1 MSPRARLPLLVL
13 LALVGLAIA
22 VAATQPTRVVA
33 EVAAPPEPTPAQPE
47 PIPADAFVGADAPP
61 LVETQRVIAE
71 GDTITALLDS
81 LGLPASDILGAARAA
96 KLDLDHI
103 RAGRV
108 LTLWRRTA
116 TDRIALIAYPL
127 DGDGDRQIVVE
138 DQGEN
143 GWYAFTQDAAYES
156 QPTVRTF
163 TVSTSLWEQALAAG
177 LRPDDILAIAKLF
190 EYEIDFNTEV
200 YPGMRTEIV
209 TEELSADGDYKKLG
223 AIQAVRLTNPTG
235 GGKTKEYVAIRYET
249 KDGTVGYYAP
259 DGKARKK
266 AFLRSPLEFSRVTSG
281 FSKSRYHPILKTS
294 RAHNGV
300 DLGAPTGTPVRA
312 VADGVVEFAGRAGGH
327 GNHVKLAHEGPYETG
342 YSHLSKILVHQ
353 GEHVHQGQLVGLV
366 GMTGLA
372 TGPHL
377 HYEFFVHGKYVDPM
391 KVDLPLTEELKT
403 AELPAFY
410 AVRDALL
417 ERLNAATEEARGAS
431 SLPSSPG

>member
-1 MSPRARLPLLVL
+1 MSPRKRLPLLAL
-13 LALVGLAIA
+13 LASGGVALA

-33 EVAAPPEPTPAQPE
+33 EVAEPLEVAPPRPE
-47 PIPADAFVGADAPP
+47 PISADAFVGPPAPL

-81 LGLPASDILGAARAA
+81 LGLPASDILAAARGAEI
-96 KLDLDHI
+96 DLGHI
-103 RAGRV
+103 RAGRA
-108 LTLWRRTA
+108 LTLWRRTE
-116 TDRIALIAYPL
+116 TGGIALLAYPL

-138 DQGEN
+138 DQGDD
-143 GWYAFTQDAAYES
+143 GWYAFTQDAAYEA

-163 TVSTSLWEQALAAG
+163 TVSTSLWEQAIDAG
-177 LRPDDILAIAKLF
+177 LRPDDILAIAKVF

-209 TEELSADGDYKKLG
+209 TEELSSDGAFKKLG
-223 AIQAVRLTNPTG
+223 AIQAVRLENPIG
-235 GGKTKEYVAIRYET
+235 GGKTKDYVAIRYET

-281 FSKSRYHPILKTS
+281 FSKKRYHPVLKKS
-294 RAHNGV
+294 RAHNGI

-312 VADGVVEFAGRAGGH
+312 VADGVVEFAGKAGGH
-327 GNHVKLAHEGPYETG
+327 GNHVKLAHDGPYETG

-353 GEHVHQGQLVGLV
+353 GAHVHQGQIVGLV

-391 KVDLPLTEELKT
+391 KVDMPLTEELSPD
-403 AELPAFY
+403 ELPAFY

-417 ERLNAATEEARGAS
+417 QRLEGATEGARGAS

>member
-1 MSPRARLPLLVL
+1 MSPRARLPLLAL
-13 LALVGLAIA
+13 LAFLGLAIA

-33 EVAAPPEPTPAQPE
+33 EVSAPVEVAAVRPD
-47 PIPADAFVGADAPP
+47 PISADELVGPRAPP
-61 LVETQRVIAE
+61 LVETERMIAE
-71 GDTITALLDS
+71 GDTITELLDS
-81 LGLPASDILGAARAA
+81 LGLPSSDILAAARAA
-96 KLDLDHI
+96 ELDLGRI
-103 RAGRV
+103 RAGRS
-108 LTLWRRTA
+108 LRLWRRPE
-116 TDRIALIAYPL
+116 TDRVALIAYPL
-127 DGDGDRQIVVE
+127 DDDGDRQIVVE
-138 DQGEN
+138 DLGED
-143 GWYAFTQDAAYES
+143 GWYAFLEDAAYES
-156 QPTVRTF
+156 VPTVRTF
-163 TVSTSLWEQALAAG
+163 TVSTSLWEQAIGAG
-177 LRPDDILAIAKLF
+177 LRPDDILAIAKVF

-209 TEELSADGDYKKLG
+209 TEELSSDGAFKKLG
-223 AIQAVRLTNPTG
+223 AIQAVRLTNPAG
-235 GGKTKEYVAIRYET
+235 GGKTKGYVAIRYQT
-249 KDGTVGYYAP
+249 QDGTVGYYAP

-281 FSKSRYHPILKTS
+281 FSKNRYHPVLKRS

-312 VADGVVEFAGRAGGH
+312 VADGVVEFAGKAGGH
-327 GNHVKLAHEGPYETG
+327 GNHVKLAHDGPYETG

-353 GEHVHQGQLVGLV
+353 GAHVHQGQIVGLV

-391 KVDLPLTEELKT
+391 KVDLPLTEELRPE
-403 AELPAFY
+403 ELPAFY

-417 ERLNAATEEARGAS
+417 ERLDGATEGARDAS

>member
-1 MSPRARLPLLVL
+1 MSERLRLPLLAL
-13 LALVGLAIA
+13 LAFVGLVIA
-22 VAATQPTRVVA
+22 LAATQPTRVVA
-33 EVAAPPEPTPAQPE
+33 EVAAPLEPATALPE
-47 PIPADAFVGADAPP
+47 PIAAEDFVGPTAP
-61 LVETQRVIAE
+61 LLLDTQRVIAE
-71 GDTITALLDS
+71 GDTITELLDS
-81 LGLPASDILGAARAA
+81 LGLPASDILAAARAA

-103 RAGRV
+103 RAGRT
-108 LTLWRRTA
+108 LTLWRRTD
-116 TDRIALIAYPL
+116 TGSIALLAYPL
-127 DGDGDRQIVVE
+127 DGDGDRQIVVA
-138 DQGEN
+138 DQGPD
-143 GWYAFTQDAAYES
+143 GWYAFTQDAAYEAH
-156 QPTVRTF
+156 PTVRTF
-163 TVSTSLWEQALAAG
+163 TVSTSLWEQAVDAG
-177 LRPDDILAIAKLF
+177 LRPDDILAIAKVF

-209 TEELSADGDYKKLG
+209 TEELSSDGAFKKLG

-281 FSKSRYHPILKTS
+281 FSKNRYHPVLKRS

-312 VADGVVEFAGRAGGH
+312 VADGVVEFAGKAGGH
-327 GNHVKLAHEGPYETG
+327 GNHVKLAHDGPYETG

-353 GEHVHQGQLVGLV
+353 GAHVHQGQIVGLV

-391 KVDLPLTEELKT
+391 KVDLPLTEEL
-403 AELPAFY
+403 APDELPAFF
-410 AVRDALL
+410 ALRDELL
-417 ERLNAATEEARGAS
+417 RRLGSEDAAD
-431 SLPSSPG
+431 

>member
-1 MSPRARLPLLVL
+1 MSPRARLPLL
-13 LALVGLAIA
+13 ALVALSGLAIA

-33 EVAAPPEPTPAQPE
+33 EVAAPPEVVASAPAPVS
-47 PIPADAFVGADAPP
+47 ADQFVGPAAPP
-61 LVETQRVIAE
+61 LVETQRPIAE

-81 LGLPASDILGAARAA
+81 LGLPSSEILAAARGA
-96 KLDLDHI
+96 KLDLGRI
-103 RAGRV
+103 RAGRA
-108 LTLWRRTA
+108 LTLWRRSA
-116 TDRIALIAYPL
+116 TDRVAMVAYPL
-127 DGDGDRQIVVE
+127 DGDGDREIVVE
-138 DQGEN
+138 DQGAD
-143 GWYAFTQDAAYES
+143 GWYAFVQDAAYES
-156 QPTVRTF
+156 QATVRTF
-163 TVSTSLWEQALAAG
+163 TVSTSLWEQALDAG
-177 LRPDDILAIAKLF
+177 LRPDDILAIAKVF

-209 TEELSADGDYKKLG
+209 TEELSSDGAFKKLG
-223 AIQAVRLTNPTG
+223 EIQAVRLTNPTG
-235 GGKTKEYVAIRYET
+235 GGKTKEYVAIRYQT

-281 FSKSRYHPILKTS
+281 FSKNRYHPVLKRS

-327 GNHVKLAHEGPYETG
+327 GNHVKLAHDGPYETG

-353 GEHVHQGQLVGLV
+353 GAHVHQGQVVGLV

-403 AELPAFY
+403 EELPAFY

-417 ERLNAATEEARGAS
+417 QRLDATGEARGAS